1 MFEEETRLLK
11 REMSV
16 EAAKRQRLRD
26 LDCFIMDNSIRES
39 TVGQLRGH
47 TLENKW
53 KIFNEVKKCGF
64 NNFVVASFAHA
75 TRVDDEF
82 VQELV
87 KSGEDVS
94 TLYAFT
100 EVSEGVKDGV
110 YDTTKLPVGLTK
122 MQTFGLKN
130 PIIEIDL
137 NDKSVD
143 WSRFTVGDMCK
154 LLFSRMNWSRQFLCS
169 NSKIFINLRDFPL
182 VMEDAPERALE
193 VVSWLAALPPN
204 QRPHGIF
211 FEEPTGKYLPDEV
224 GAWTASIRSVMDKNG
239 WSTGLLLAHVHEKWG
254 FAETAQ
260 LECLARGA
268 NGVWASVCGEGAAVG
283 HACTSVTLMNLI
295 SMGNKK
301 VTERYNCT
309 YLRRAATNVTNIAVA
324 YPPHPRQVVY
334 GERALDFTFDFG
346 NIAGGHT
353 SEGDFNMADFFG
365 EKAPVRIS
373 TLSSPAMIKQRL
385 VDLFGNDE
393 QFTDDMA
400 VKMQGVMLEDLLGER
415 KEEYMSEVGIAVLLD
430 RAGGKMTK
438 RMRDVIDKLE
448 LNRPNEEN
456 LVAEVRKIWD
466 AWDLCDEEQNDGRLE
481 FHSFYNGFM
490 APYFGCFRC
499 EDTRKGLKAI
509 DMDADGYV
517 EWSEFLVYVKWALR
531 EYPDLTNVDQLLSI
545 TFRKGIIPAMR
556 DEVVENKTKGK
567 KQFPDLHFNL
577 PACIFLFK

>member
-1 MFEEETRLLK
+1 MFEEETHLLK
-11 REMSV
+11 REISV

-39 TVGQLRGH
+39 TVGQLKGH

-64 NNFVVASFAHA
+64 KNFVVAAFSHA
-75 TRVDDEF
+75 TRVDDSF

-87 KSGEDVS
+87 KSGEDVT
-94 TLYAFT
+94 TLYAFS
-100 EVSEGVKDGV
+100 EVSEGVKDGI
-110 YDTTKLPVGLTK
+110 YDTTTLPVGLAK
-122 MQTFGLKN
+122 MQAFGLKN

-137 NDKSVD
+137 CDKSVD

-154 LLFSRMNWSRQFLCS
+154 LVSDRMNWSRQFLCS
-169 NSKIFINLRDFPL
+169 SSKIFINLRDFPL
-182 VMEDAPERALE
+182 VMEEVPERVLE
-193 VVSWLAALPPN
+193 VVSWLAALPPI
-204 QRPHGIF
+204 QRPYGIF

-224 GAWTASIRSVMDKNG
+224 GAWTASVRSVMDKNG
-239 WSTGLLLAHVHEKWG
+239 WTTGLLLVHVHEKWG
-254 FAETAQ
+254 FAETVQ

-295 SMGNKK
+295 CMGNKK
-301 VTERYNCT
+301 VNERYNCK
-309 YLRRAATNVTNIAVA
+309 YLRTAAINVTKIAVA

-346 NIAGGHT
+346 GIAGGHLD
-353 SEGDFNMADFFG
+353 EGEFNMADFFG

-385 VDLFGNDE
+385 LDLFGTDE

-400 VKMQGVMLEDLLGER
+400 VKMQNVMLEDLLSQR
-415 KEEYMSEVGIAVLLD
+415 KEEYMSEVGIAVLMD
-430 RAGGKMTK
+430 RAGGKVTEK
-438 RMRDVIDKLE
+438 MRDVIEKLE
-448 LNRPNEEN
+448 LNKPNEKN
-456 LVAEVRKIWD
+456 LIKEVRKIWD
-466 AWDLCDEEQNDGRLE
+466 AWDLCDEEQNDERLE

-499 EDTRKGLKAI
+499 EDTRKGLKAL
-509 DMDADGYV
+509 DMDTDGYID
-517 EWSEFLVYVKWALR
+517 WSEFLVYIKWALH
-531 EYPDLTNVDQLLSI
+531 EYPSINNVDQLLS
-545 TFRKGIIPAMR
+545 TAFRKGIIPAMR
-556 DEVVENKTKGK
+556 DEILK
-567 KQFPDLHFNL
+567 K
-577 PACIFLFK
+577 K